1 MINPKIEKALNEQ
14 LNREM
19 ESGYIYLGMAA
30 YFNSMNYTG
39 FEHWMKLQAGEELK
53 HAMKFFKHIEERMG
67 RVVLESIK
75 APKKEWNSVLHAFE
89 DAFRHEQVITDNIHK
104 LVALA
109 REEKDYATE
118 NFLQWFVAEQVEEE
132 GAAADVVAKLK
143 MADNSVNALMMLD
156 SILGKRGE

>member
-1 MINPKIEKALNEQ
+1 MLNAKIEKALNEQ

-30 YFNSMNYTG
+30 YFNSLNFNG
-39 FEHWMKLQAGEELK
+39 FEHWMQIQAAEELK

-67 RVVLESIK
+67 RVVLESVK
-75 APKKEWNSVLHAFE
+75 APKKEWNSALHAFE
-89 DAFRHEQVITDNIHK
+89 EAFKHEQVVTDNIHK

-109 REEKDYATE
+109 REEKDYATD

-132 GAAADVVAKLK
+132 AAASDVVAKLK
-143 MADNSVNALMMLD
+143 MAKDSTNALMMLD

>member
-1 MINPKIEKALNEQ
+1 MIGAKIEKALNDQ
-14 LNREM
+14 LNREL
-19 ESGYIYLGMAA
+19 ESAYIYLGMAA

-39 FEHWMKLQAGEELK
+39 FEHWMKLQATEELK
-53 HAMKFFKHIEERMG
+53 HGMKFFKHIEERMG
-67 RVVLESIK
+67 RVVLESVK

-89 DAFRHEQVITDNIHK
+89 DAFKHEQVVTDNIHK

-109 REEKDYATE
+109 REEKDFATE

-132 GAAADVVAKLK
+132 AAAADVVAKLK
-143 MADNSVNALMMLD
+143 MAGDSSNALMMLD

>member
-1 MINPKIEKALNEQ
+1 MISAKIEKALNDQ

-30 YFNSMNYTG
+30 YFNSLNYTG
-39 FEHWMKLQAGEELK
+39 FEHWMKLQATEELK
-53 HAMKFFKHIEERMG
+53 HAMKFFGHIEERMG
-67 RVVLESIK
+67 RVTLDSIK
-75 APKKEWNSVLHAFE
+75 TPQKEWKSTLNAFE
-89 DAFRHEQVITDNIHK
+89 DAFKHEQYVTENINK
-104 LVALA
+104 IVTLA

-132 GAAADVVAKLK
+132 AAAADVVAKLK
-143 MADNSVNALMMLD
+143 MAGDSANALMILD